1 MGATGAATLHR
12 RRKMPP
18 RTRAGKPLPGCLARG
33 ARAWVDLRY
42 LPRDTR
48 DVMLLAL
55 CRLVPL
61 LVSGLSVAARA
72 GYPPEVR
79 TMASALG
86 MEGPA

>member
-1 MGATGAATLHR
+1 
-12 RRKMPP
+12 
-18 RTRAGKPLPGCLARG
+18 
-33 ARAWVDLRY
+33 
-42 LPRDTR
+42 
-48 DVMLLAL
+48 MLLAL

-79 TMASALG
+79 TMAAALR